1 MAVSISAVIFDMYG
15 TLTPSRPQAYWD
27 AQKAAS
33 AQALG
38 ATAEAWIAALDATW
52 AERLIGGLGTTT
64 ETFRKI
70 AADLGL
76 SPTDEQLA
84 ASVAA
89 RLEAYREVEQLRPDA
104 LPTLRALRAVG
115 LKIALVSDCTG
126 ELPDLWAEFEFA
138 PLFDATVFS
147 SSEGACK
154 PDPRLFRTA
163 AERLGVTPEACLY
176 VGDGG
181 GGELDGAAGVGMH
194 PVMLAGSDWSEHVA
208 QGRPTD
214 WTGPRVET
222 LAEIPALVAQLAAG

>member
-1 MAVSISAVIFDMYG
+1 MAVTISAVIFDMYG

-27 AQKAAS
+27 AQKATS
-33 AQALG
+33 AEALG
-38 ATAEAWIAALDATW
+38 ADAATWIAALEATW
-52 AERLIGGLGTTT
+52 SQRLIGGLGTTA

-84 ASVAA
+84 AAVAA
-89 RLEAYREVEQLRPDA
+89 RLEAYRQVEELRPDA
-104 LPTLRALRAVG
+104 LPTLGALRADG
-115 LKIALVSDCTG
+115 LKIALVSDCTT
-126 ELPDLWAEFEFA
+126 ELPDLWEEFAFA

-163 AERLGVTPEACLY
+163 AEQLGIAPQECLY

-194 PVMLAGSDWSEHVA
+194 PVMLAGPDWAEHVA
-208 QGRPTD
+208 HDRPAD
-214 WTGPRVET
+214 WPGPRVAT
-222 LAEIPALVAQLAAG
+222 LAEIPGLIAELTAG